1 MEWIEVKIH
10 THSEGVEALCALL
23 MELGAGAV
31 QIEDSAQMKAHLMSD
46 EKNWDYVDEE
56 LLNIEEDFLYIQLYL
71 THDEHGYA
79 LLERIKY
86 GISEFEKMDFGINM
100 GSLLLEYKVRSDEEW
115 VDNWKKYY
123 KPIEIGKNIV
133 VRPEWE
139 EYSSPDGSP
148 KTVFAIN
155 PGHLFGTGLHQS
167 TQLCLEHLED
177 MVSSDTR
184 MLDIGC
190 GSGILSLVSL
200 MLGASS
206 AFALDLE
213 PGCEKVVAENA
224 ALNNINM
231 DKLVVRAGNALIDK
245 ELIAEIRESKY
256 NIIVANIVADIIIA
270 LLPLVKVSLAEN
282 GTFITSGIITERLD
296 DVTSALESAGFVVD
310 KVTHKDNW
318 VSVVA
323 SYPGLEGA

>member
-10 THSEGVEALCALL
+10 THSEGIEALCALL

-31 QIEDSAQMKAHLMSD
+31 QIEDSVQMKAHLASD

-56 LLNIEEDFLYIQLYL
+56 LLNIEEDFLYVQLYL
-71 THDEHGYA
+71 THDEHGYN

-86 GISEFEKMDFGINM
+86 GVAEIGKLDLGINM
-100 GSLLLEYKVRSDEEW
+100 GSLLLEYKIRSDEEW

-123 KPIEIGKNIV
+123 KPLEIGKNIV

-139 EYSSPDGSP
+139 EYADSSGA

-167 TQLCLEHLED
+167 TQLCFEHLEN
-177 MVSSDTR
+177 MVNSQTDI
-184 MLDIGC
+184 LDIGC
-190 GSGILSLVSL
+190 GSGILSLISL
-200 MLGASS
+200 MLGANS
-206 AFALDLE
+206 AFAVDLE
-213 PGCEKVVAENA
+213 PDCEKVVAENA
-224 ALNNINM
+224 ALNNINTH
-231 DKLVVRAGNALIDK
+231 KLTIRAGNALIDK
-245 ELIAEIRESKY
+245 ALIAEISKKKY

-270 LLPLVKVSLAEN
+270 LLPLVKNILTDDGMFV
-282 GTFITSGIITERLD
+282 TSGIITERLE
-296 DVTSALESAGFVVD
+296 DVREALEQNGFIVD
-310 KVTHKDNW
+310 KVSHKDNW

-323 SYPGLEGA
+323 KHIALKEA

>member
-1 MEWIEVKIH
+1 MEWIEVRIH
-10 THSEGVEALCALL
+10 THSESVEALCALL

-31 QIEDSAQMKAHLMSD
+31 QIEDSVQMKAHLASD
-46 EKNWDYVDEE
+46 EKNWDYVDDE
-56 LLNIEEDFLYIQLYL
+56 LLNIEEDFLFVQVYL
-71 THDEHGYA
+71 THDEHGHT

-86 GISEFEKMDFGINM
+86 GVSELGKFDFGINM
-100 GSLLLEYKVRSDEEW
+100 GSLLVEYKIRSDEEW

-139 EYSSPDGSP
+139 EYNATDGAQ

-177 MVSSDTR
+177 MASDGTR

-200 MLGASS
+200 MLGAES
-206 AFALDLE
+206 AFAIDLE

-224 ALNNINM
+224 ELNNINM
-231 DKLVVRAGNALIDK
+231 DKLKIRSGNALTDK
-245 ELIAEIRESKY
+245 ELVAQVCENKY

-270 LLPLVKVSLAEN
+270 LLPLVKKCLSSDGKFV
-282 GTFITSGIITERLD
+282 TSGIITERLA
-296 DVTSALESAGFVVD
+296 DVETALVDAGFVVD

-318 VSVVA
+318 ASVVA
-323 SYPGLEGA
+323 SYPALEE